1 MSFLTPC
8 HDCNRH
14 VLASDRD
21 CPFCGAVVTDA
32 MRARVPRTPQGRLG
46 RAALM
51 AFSATVA
58 TTACGGSEDS
68 SDTRQPANGSTTEP
82 SGPAQPTPA
91 APNGTMIGMP
101 NTPGSGGAP
110 TTPNDE
116 PMVSAEYGVP
126 ILPADP
132 NGPVA
137 AGGNGNVPGNP
148 VAGGG
153 MNNAGGPAGPVS
165 EPEPIVMSAYGVPI
179 VEPVFEPTPNGTAG
193 APPMETP
200 DAGVGEADAGSTDGG
215 LIEPVPEPEPNVFP
229 AYGIT
234 PDFE

>member
-32 MRARVPRTPQGRLG
+32 MRARVPRSPQGRLG

-68 SDTRQPANGSTTEP
+68 SDTRQPASGNTTGP

-91 APNGTMIGMP
+91 TPNGMSGMP
-101 NTPGSGGAP
+101 NMPGSGGAP
-110 TTPNDE
+110 ATPIDE
-116 PMVSAEYGVP
+116 PMVSAEYGVA
-126 ILPADP
+126 ILPP
-132 NGPVA
+132 EPIGP
-137 AGGNGNVPGNP
+137 AGVGGSGNVPGSP

-153 MNNAGGPAGPVS
+153 MSNAGAPTVPML
-165 EPEPIVMSAYGVPI
+165 EPEPTEVPVYGAPVL
-179 VEPVFEPTPNGTAG
+179 EPVPEPSPNGTAG

-200 DAGVGEADAGSTDGG
+200 DAGVGEADAGSTDAG
-215 LIEPVPEPEPNVFP
+215 LVDPVPEPEPNVFP